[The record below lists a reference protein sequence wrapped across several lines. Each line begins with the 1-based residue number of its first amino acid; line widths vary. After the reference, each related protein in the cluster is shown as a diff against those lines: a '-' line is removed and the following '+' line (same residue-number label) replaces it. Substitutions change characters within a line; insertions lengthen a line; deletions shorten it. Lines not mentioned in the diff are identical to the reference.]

1 MTAAVLAARAEARRV
16 TASAALAEGSR
27 GQLGQFLTP
36 APIAALLASMFEPVA
51 GPTTLLDAGAGA
63 GSLTACLVARMV
75 EERWPVAVEA
85 HVVEVDRSLLPALED
100 TLQECGR
107 AAPRFTSSVHA
118 VDFIEWASDQL
129 GLGLFAHEPRR
140 FHLAI
145 LNPPYRKLR
154 TESRERHLLRAVGIE
169 TSNLYAA
176 FVALSLRLLAPG
188 GQLVA
193 IIPRSFCNGP
203 YFQAFRKLMLREA
216 AVARIHL
223 FASRD
228 KAFRD
233 TAVLQ
238 ENVILHLVKG
248 RPQGRVI
255 VSSSDGS
262 AGDPITIRSVPF
274 AQVVYSGD
282 RNRFIHVVSDASQT
296 DVAGRIGRLSSTLEN
311 LSAEV
316 STGKVVDFRIREHLR
331 MKPEP
336 GTVPLLYPMHLRD
349 GRVRWPGA
357 SAKKPCALASNP
369 MTARLLLP
377 RGHYVLVKRF
387 SSKEER
393 RRVVASVLEEDD
405 LDTDLVAVENH
416 VNVFHH
422 GGSGLDRDVAWGL
435 AVYLNS
441 TVLDRYFRQFN
452 GHTQVNATDLR
463 SLRYPTP
470 AELAVLGVA
479 ARTTDHDQDA
489 IDSLLNQHVPVLQE
503 G

>member
-1 MTAAVLAARAEARRV
+1 M
-16 TASAALAEGSR
+16 ASAALEDRSR
-27 GQLGQFLTP
+27 GELGQFLTP

-51 GPTTLLDAGAGA
+51 GPTGLLDAGAGA
-63 GSLTACLVARMV
+63 GSLTACLLARIL
-75 EERWPVAVEA
+75 EERWPVTVKA
-85 HVVEVDRSLLPALED
+85 HVVEVDANLLPALED
-100 TLQECGR
+100 TVQECER
-107 AAPRFTSSVHA
+107 AAPGFTSSIHG

-129 GLGLFAHEPRR
+129 GLGLFAQEPQR
-140 FHLAI
+140 FDLAI

-154 TESRERHLLRAVGIE
+154 TESRERQLLRAVGIE

-176 FVALSLRLLAPG
+176 FVALSLLLLAPR

-203 YFQAFRKLMLREA
+203 YFKAFRELILHEA

-223 FASRD
+223 FESRD

-238 ENVILHLVKG
+238 ENVIVHLVKG
-248 RPQGRVI
+248 AAQGRVV

-262 AGDPITIRSVPF
+262 AGDSIISRSVPF
-274 AQVVYSGD
+274 AQVVYRGD
-282 RNRFIHVVSDASQT
+282 RNRFIHVVTDASHT
-296 DVAGRIGRLSSTLEN
+296 DVAGRINRLSSTLLN
-311 LSAEV
+311 VPAAV
-316 STGKVVDFRIREHLR
+316 STGRVVDFRARKHLR
-331 MKPEP
+331 MTPEP
-336 GTVPLLYPMHLRD
+336 GTVPLLHPMHLRD

-357 SAKKPCALASNP
+357 SAKKPCALVSNS
-369 MTARLLLP
+369 MTAGLLLP

-416 VNVFHH
+416 VNVLHH
-422 GGSGLDRDVAWGL
+422 GGSGLDREVAWGL
-435 AVYLNS
+435 ATYLNS
-441 TVLDRYFRQFN
+441 TILDRYFRQFN

-463 SLRYPTP
+463 SLRYPIR
-470 AELAVLGVA
+470 AQLAILGA
-479 ARTTDHDQDA
+479 SARTADRDQVT
-489 IDSLLNQHVPVLQE
+489 IDSLLNRHVPVLQE